1 MNVSSLQNT
10 VSNNQILTIAS
21 ENSLIHVE
29 QIYDRYAPSIYRIIN
44 TLIDDSDIS
53 EKIFKDTIL
62 KIKDNFSTFFVNG
75 TIYPNL
81 MRFTY
86 GFALQQ
92 LNHYGMSPKID
103 NSMKNDDLTYL
114 LFTRYESLQQVTSSL
129 KISQDEARKILR
141 KEYLNFKLKTSLL

>member
-1 MNVSSLQNT
+1 MNVSSLQST
-10 VSNNQILTIAS
+10 VSNNQILTTVS
-21 ENSLIHVE
+21 ENSLVYVE
-29 QIYDRYAPSIYRIIN
+29 QIYDKYGPSIYRIIS
-44 TLIDDSDIS
+44 TLTDDSDIS
-53 EKIFKDTIL
+53 ERIFTDTIL

-86 GFALQQ
+86 SFAVQQ
-92 LNHYGMSPKID
+92 LIHYGVSPKID
-103 NSMKNDDLTYL
+103 NSAKNDDLTYL
-114 LFTRYESLQQVTSSL
+114 LFTRYESLQEVTSSL

>member
-1 MNVSSLQNT
+1 MNVSSLKNT
-10 VSNNQILTIAS
+10 VSNNQILTTVS
-21 ENSLIHVE
+21 ENSLACVE
-29 QIYDRYAPSIYRIIN
+29 QIYNKYGSSIYRIIN

-53 EKIFKDTIL
+53 EKIFTDTIL
-62 KIKDNFSTFFVNG
+62 KIRDNFSTFFVNG

-103 NSMKNDDLTYL
+103 NSTKNNDLTYL

-141 KEYLNFKLKTSLL
+141 KEYLNLKLKNSLL

>member
-1 MNVSSLQNT
+1 MNVSSLKNT
-10 VSNNQILTIAS
+10 VSNNQILTTVS
-21 ENSLIHVE
+21 ENSLACVE
-29 QIYDRYAPSIYRIIN
+29 QIYNKYGSSIYRIIN

-53 EKIFKDTIL
+53 EKIFTDTIL
-62 KIKDNFSTFFVNG
+62 KIRDNFSTFFVNG

-103 NSMKNDDLTYL
+103 DSMKNDDLTYL